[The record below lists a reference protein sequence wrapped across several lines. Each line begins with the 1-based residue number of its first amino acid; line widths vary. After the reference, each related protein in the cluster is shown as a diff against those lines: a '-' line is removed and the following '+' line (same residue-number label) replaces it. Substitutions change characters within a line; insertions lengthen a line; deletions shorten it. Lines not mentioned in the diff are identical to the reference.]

1 MYCGRPESA
10 LKNANGLTR
19 RFARKRGKRT
29 MKTKLSMI
37 GGFCLTMLLVGCGS
51 SSGGALASFGSGGS
65 GPGAGGAGGTSGQAG
80 ADGGDSAAPNSASNA
95 CSGATV
101 DAAATATILDP
112 TGIYG
117 GKTYGQ
123 WGDAYFK
130 WLFELPG
137 PDFPFAD
144 STGAVCA
151 TAQSRAEDGGAV
163 ADGPFFLACTNAGRV
178 TRTCTIPA
186 GRMLFLPMAD
196 WYGDN
201 GGMAVGSQF
210 TDQQWQDE
218 LSATAASVT
227 TVALEIDGK
236 CYGSTK
242 SDFAPY
248 LTEWSQYSYTVPNTP
263 SNYYATFNSS
273 TFTGPVP
280 SAFAGGYFI
289 LLAPLSAGSHTIHF
303 TSLRPAISEDVT
315 YNLTVQ

>member
-1 MYCGRPESA
+1 
-10 LKNANGLTR
+10 
-19 RFARKRGKRT
+19 
-29 MKTKLSMI
+29 MKTELSMI
-37 GGFCLTMLLVGCGS
+37 GGFCLAMLLAGCGS
-51 SSGGALASFGSGGS
+51 SSGGAPASGGSGGS
-65 GPGAGGAGGTSGQAG
+65 AAGAGGAGGASGPAG
-80 ADGGDSAAPNSASNA
+80 ADGGDAAAPSSAINA

-144 STGAVCA
+144 STGALCA
-151 TAQSRAEDGGAV
+151 TGQSGAEDGGA
-163 ADGPFFLACTNAGRV
+163 AANDPFFLACTDAGRV

-186 GRMLFLPMAD
+186 GRMIFLPLAD

-201 GGMAVGSQF
+201 GGIAVGGQL
-210 TDQQWQDE
+210 TDQQWEDE
-218 LSATAASVT
+218 LSAAAASVT
-227 TVALEIDGK
+227 AVALEIDGK

-248 LTEWSQYSYTVPNTP
+248 LTPWSQYSYTVPNTA
-263 SNYYATFNSS
+263 SNFYTTFNSS

-280 SAFAGGYFI
+280 SAFAGGYWI

>member
-1 MYCGRPESA
+1 M
-10 LKNANGLTR
+10 
-19 RFARKRGKRT
+19 GKKA
-29 MKTKLSMI
+29 MKTKLGMI
-37 GGFCLTMLLVGCGS
+37 GELCLTMLLAGCGS
-51 SSGGALASFGSGGS
+51 SGSGAPASGGSGGS
-65 GPGAGGAGGTSGQAG
+65 AAG
-80 ADGGDSAAPNSASNA
+80 AGGDSAAPNSAINA

-144 STGAVCA
+144 STGAFCA
-151 TAQSRAEDGGAV
+151 AGQSGAEDGGA
-163 ADGPFFLACTNAGRV
+163 AANDPFFLACTNAGRV

-186 GRMLFLPMAD
+186 GRMIFLPLAD

-201 GGMAVGSQF
+201 GGIAVGGQL
-210 TDQQWQDE
+210 TDQQWTDE

-227 TVALEIDGK
+227 AVALEIDGK

-248 LTEWSQYSYTVPNTP
+248 LTTWSQYSYAVPNTP
-263 SNYYATFNSS
+263 SNFYATFDNS

-280 SAFAGGYFI
+280 SAFAGGYWI

>member
-1 MYCGRPESA
+1 
-10 LKNANGLTR
+10 
-19 RFARKRGKRT
+19 
-29 MKTKLSMI
+29 MKTKLGMI
-37 GGFCLTMLLVGCGS
+37 GGLSLTMLLAGCGS
-51 SSGGALASFGSGGS
+51 SGSGAPASSGSGGS
-65 GPGAGGAGGTSGQAG
+65 AAG
-80 ADGGDSAAPNSASNA
+80 AGGDSAAPNSAINA

-144 STGAVCA
+144 STGAFCA
-151 TAQSRAEDGGAV
+151 AGQSGAEDGGA
-163 ADGPFFLACTNAGRV
+163 AANDPFFLACTNAGRV

-186 GRMLFLPMAD
+186 GRMIFLPLAD

-201 GGMAVGSQF
+201 GGIAVGGQL
-210 TDQQWQDE
+210 TDQQWTDE
-218 LSATAASVT
+218 LSANAASVT
-227 TVALEIDGK
+227 AVALEIDGK

-248 LTEWSQYSYTVPNTP
+248 LTTWSQYSYAVPNTP
-263 SNYYATFNSS
+263 SNFYATFDNS

-280 SAFAGGYFI
+280 SAFAGGYWI

>member
-1 MYCGRPESA
+1 
-10 LKNANGLTR
+10 
-19 RFARKRGKRT
+19 
-29 MKTKLSMI
+29 MKTKLGMI
-37 GGFCLTMLLVGCGS
+37 GELCLTMLLAGCGS
-51 SSGGALASFGSGGS
+51 SGSGAPASGGSGGS
-65 GPGAGGAGGTSGQAG
+65 AAG
-80 ADGGDSAAPNSASNA
+80 AGGDSAAPNSAINA

-144 STGAVCA
+144 STGALCA
-151 TAQSRAEDGGAV
+151 TGQSGAEDGGA
-163 ADGPFFLACTNAGRV
+163 AANDPFFLACTDAGRV

-186 GRMLFLPMAD
+186 GRMIFLPLAD

-201 GGMAVGSQF
+201 GGIAVGGQL
-210 TDQQWQDE
+210 TDQQWEDE
-218 LSATAASVT
+218 LSAAAASVT
-227 TVALEIDGK
+227 AVALEIDGK

-248 LTEWSQYSYTVPNTP
+248 LTPWSQYSYTVPNTA
-263 SNYYATFNSS
+263 SNFYTTFNSS

-280 SAFAGGYFI
+280 SAFAGGYWI

>member
-1 MYCGRPESA
+1 
-10 LKNANGLTR
+10 L
-19 RFARKRGKRT
+19 
-29 MKTKLSMI
+29 
-37 GGFCLTMLLVGCGS
+37 GGSVLRCCWRVAEAAAPAS
-51 SSGGALASFGSGGS
+51 SGSGGS
-65 GPGAGGAGGTSGQAG
+65 TAG
-80 ADGGDSAAPNSASNA
+80 AGGDSAAPNSAINA

-144 STGAVCA
+144 STGALCA
-151 TAQSRAEDGGAV
+151 TGQSGAEDGGAA
-163 ADGPFFLACTNAGRV
+163 ADDPFFLACTNAGRV

-201 GGMAVGSQF
+201 GGMAVGSQL
-210 TDQQWQDE
+210 TDQQWENE
-218 LSATAASVT
+218 LSAMAASVT

-248 LTEWSQYSYTVPNTP
+248 LTTWSQYAYTVPNTP
-263 SNYYATFNSS
+263 SNYYATFNNS

-280 SAFAGGYFI
+280 TAFAGGYFI

>member
-1 MYCGRPESA
+1 
-10 LKNANGLTR
+10 
-19 RFARKRGKRT
+19 
-29 MKTKLSMI
+29 MKTKLGTI
-37 GGFCLTMLLVGCGS
+37 GGLSLTMLLAGCGS
-51 SSGGALASFGSGGS
+51 SGSGAPASSGSGGS
-65 GPGAGGAGGTSGQAG
+65 AAG
-80 ADGGDSAAPNSASNA
+80 AGGDSAAPNSAINA

-144 STGAVCA
+144 STGAFCA
-151 TAQSRAEDGGAV
+151 AGQSGAEDGGA
-163 ADGPFFLACTNAGRV
+163 AANDPFFLACTNAGRV

-186 GRMLFLPMAD
+186 GRMIFLPLAD

-201 GGMAVGSQF
+201 GGIAVGGQL
-210 TDQQWQDE
+210 TDQQWTDE

-227 TVALEIDGK
+227 AVALEIDGK

-248 LTEWSQYSYTVPNTP
+248 LTTWSQYSYAVPNTP
-263 SNYYATFNSS
+263 SNFYATFDNS

-280 SAFAGGYFI
+280 SAFAGGYWI

-315 YNLTVQ
+315 YSLTVQ

>member
-1 MYCGRPESA
+1 
-10 LKNANGLTR
+10 
-19 RFARKRGKRT
+19 

-37 GGFCLTMLLVGCGS
+37 WGGCLTMLLAGCGS
-51 SSGGALASFGSGGS
+51 GSGGAPASSGGGGS
-65 GPGAGGAGGTSGQAG
+65 AAGAGGAGGASGPAG
-80 ADGGDSAAPNSASNA
+80 ADGRDSAAPDGTINA

-144 STGAVCA
+144 STGAFCA
-151 TAQSRAEDGGAV
+151 TGQSGEEDGGA
-163 ADGPFFLACTNAGRV
+163 AANDPFFLACTNAGRV

-186 GRMLFLPMAD
+186 GRMIFLPLAD

-201 GGMAVGSQF
+201 GGIAVGGQL
-210 TDQQWQDE
+210 TDEQWQHE
-218 LSATAASVT
+218 LSAAAASVT
-227 TVALEIDGK
+227 AVALEIDGK

-248 LTEWSQYSYTVPNTP
+248 LTTWSQYSYAVPNTP
-263 SNYYATFNSS
+263 SNFYATFDNS

-280 SAFAGGYFI
+280 SAFAGGYWI

-315 YNLTVQ
+315 YSLTVQ